1 MSRAARAG
9 RRVLTA
15 VPIYVVLLATSAL
28 VLLPLYLAFVYSLHD
43 LAEIVGIEGEGTPEP
58 SLWENPFEWSNWE
71 SYKIAWTDINMPRYL
86 LNSIIVSGVITIA
99 QVITA
104 LLAAYAFA
112 FLKFPFR
119 TPLFFVF
126 LATMMVP
133 IEASVIPNYQTIQD
147 LGFVIRDVPGI
158 GDVPISGID
167 TYTGLTLPFLAT
179 GFGTFLLRQHFLTL
193 PQELKDAAD
202 IDGYGNL
209 RFLIFVVVPLSRAAI
224 ATLAVFAFIQ
234 AWNQYL
240 WPLLVT
246 NDDSM
251 RTVQIG
257 IATLRTTEL
266 ARANAVLAATIIAF
280 VPMLLM
286 VIVFQR
292 FLVRGL
298 TAGAVKG

>member
-1 MSRAARAG
+1 MSSRPSRIALRVARAIPTYILLIALAAI
-9 RRVLTA
+9 VLF
-15 VPIYVVLLATSAL
+15 
-28 VLLPLYLAFVYSLHD
+28 PLYLTFVYSLHD
-43 LAEIVGIEGEGTPEP
+43 LTEILGIEGEGTPRP
-58 SLWENPFEWSNWE
+58 VLWENPFEGSNWD
-71 SYKIAWTDINMPRYL
+71 SYKTAWNDINMPRYL
-86 LNSIIVSGVITIA
+86 GNSLITAGVITAA

-104 LLAAYAFA
+104 VLAAYAFA
-112 FLKFPFR
+112 FLKFPLR
-119 TPLFFVF
+119 TPLFFLF

-133 IEASVIPNYQTIQD
+133 VEASMIPNYQTVQD
-147 LGFVIRDVPGI
+147 LGLVN
-158 GDVPISGID
+158 
-167 TYTGLTLPFLAT
+167 TYAGLTLPFLAT
-179 GFGTFLLRQHFLTL
+179 GFGTFLLRQHFLSL

-202 IDGYGNL
+202 LDGHGNL

-246 NDDSM
+246 NDDDM

-257 IATLRTTEL
+257 LANLQSTEL
-266 ARANAVLAATIIAF
+266 DRANAVLAGTIIAF

-286 VIVFQR
+286 VLAFQR

>member
-1 MSRAARAG
+1 MSRVARTG
-9 RRVLTA
+9 RRVAGAIPLYLVLIATA
-15 VPIYVVLLATSAL
+15 AI

-43 LAEIVGIEGEGTPEP
+43 LAEIVGLEGEGTPEP

-71 SYKIAWTDINMPRYL
+71 SYKIAWTEINMDRYL
-86 LNSIIVSGVITIA
+86 LNSFVVAGVITIA
-99 QVITA
+99 QVVTA
-104 LLAAYAFA
+104 TLAAYAFA
-112 FLKFPFR
+112 FLRFPLR

-147 LGFVIRDVPGI
+147 LGL
-158 GDVPISGID
+158 ID
-167 TYTGLTLPFLAT
+167 TYYGLTLPFLAT

-257 IATLRTTEL
+257 IANLRTTEL